1 MRQVL
6 FSNDFVRDYQGLPES
21 IQKKADEAIQRVLEN
36 PRHPSLQMKKMQPKQ
51 RGIWEARVTQGY
63 RLTFRVDG
71 ELITMRRVGTHDL
84 LRTP

>member
-6 FSNDFVRDYQGLPES
+6 FSNDFVRDYQGLPET
-21 IQKKADEAIQRVLEN
+21 IRKEAIHRMLES
-36 PRHPSLQMKKMQPKQ
+36 PRHLSLQMKKMQPKQ

-71 ELITMRRVGTHDL
+71 EVITMRRVGTHDL

>member
-6 FSNDFVRDYQGLPES
+6 FSNEVVRDYQGLPES
-21 IQKKADEAIQRVLEN
+21 LRKKTDQAIQRMVEN

-71 ELITMRRVGTHDL
+71 ELITMRRVVLALT
-84 LRTP
+84 

>member
-1 MRQVL
+1 
-6 FSNDFVRDYQGLPES
+6 
-21 IQKKADEAIQRVLEN
+21 
-36 PRHPSLQMKKMQPKQ
+36 MKKMQPKQ

>member
-21 IQKKADEAIQRVLEN
+21 IRKKADEAIQRILEN

>member
-6 FSNDFVRDYQGLPES
+6 FSKDFVRDYQGLPES
-21 IQKKADEAIQRVLEN
+21 IREKVDQAIQRILEN

-63 RLTFRVDG
+63 RLTFRVDD